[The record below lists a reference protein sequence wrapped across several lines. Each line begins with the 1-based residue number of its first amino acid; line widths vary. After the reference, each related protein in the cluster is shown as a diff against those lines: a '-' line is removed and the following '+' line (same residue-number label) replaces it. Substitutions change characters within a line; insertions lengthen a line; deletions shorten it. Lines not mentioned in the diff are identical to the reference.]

1 MCHAKHKNWLFSM
14 NQLPLYI
21 IQQEP
26 LTNHT
31 PAEALQWF
39 ASMTD
44 EHTIAAA
51 HAVVSNHVGSLRHEL
66 DEDDPWIEEAYDAWR
81 EVEEVIYQRI
91 WTLLKTEND
100 LGITNHTLS
109 GIGTYYIAKPFMLRN
124 GYRDGSGWWIAEN
137 EWKDLFGD
145 DSMTD

>member
-1 MCHAKHKNWLFSM
+1 MCHAKHKNWLLSM

-39 ASMTD
+39 ASITN

-51 HAVVSNHVGSLRHEL
+51 HTVVSNHIGFLMHEL
-66 DEDDPWIEEAYDAWR
+66 DADDPWIEEAYDAWR

-91 WTLLKTEND
+91 LSILKAEND
-100 LGITNHTLS
+100 SVMADHTLS
-109 GIGTYYIAKPFMLRN
+109 GIGTHYIVKPFMIRN
-124 GYRDGSGWWIAEN
+124 GYRDGSGWWLEDT
-137 EWKDLFGD
+137 ECEKLLRD
-145 DSMTD
+145 DGMTD

>member
-1 MCHAKHKNWLFSM
+1 MCPAKHKNWLLSM

-31 PAEALQWF
+31 PAEALHWF
-39 ASMTD
+39 ASITS

-51 HAVVSNHVGSLRHEL
+51 HAVVSNHVGFLMHKL
-66 DEDDPWIEEAYDAWR
+66 DADDPWIEEAYDAWR

-91 WTLLKTEND
+91 LSILKAENESVMAD
-100 LGITNHTLS
+100 HILS
-109 GIGTYYIAKPFMLRN
+109 GIGTYYIVKPFMIRN
-124 GYRDGSGWWIAEN
+124 GYRDGSGWWLEGT
-137 EWKDLFGD
+137 ECKKLLSD
-145 DSMTD
+145 DGMTD